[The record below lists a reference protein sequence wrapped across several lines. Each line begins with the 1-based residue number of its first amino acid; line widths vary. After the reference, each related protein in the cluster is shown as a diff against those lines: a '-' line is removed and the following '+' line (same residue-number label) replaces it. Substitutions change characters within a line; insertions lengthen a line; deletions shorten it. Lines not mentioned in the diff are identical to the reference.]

1 MDHGVL
7 LWGPGV
13 VMVDVMVREVLV
25 SGFWSL
31 FSKILH
37 EKADLNVKGRYQEM
51 IIEYHSITLVL

>member
-31 FSKILH
+31 F
-37 EKADLNVKGRYQEM
+37 Q
-51 IIEYHSITLVL
+51 